1 MQKRHRRQRR
11 RQAEEALR
19 SRKPEVVHR
28 DNQQQEKLEE
38 NLPLLDN
45 IPLFLV
51 MAFRQQCMFTYL
63 EPVAADKA
71 DIPKIIS
78 KVLEQ
83 ELKEE
88 LAPLVVAERRFT
100 QALKF
105 RVRLPLV

>member
-1 MQKRHRRQRR
+1 
-11 RQAEEALR
+11 
-19 SRKPEVVHR
+19 
-28 DNQQQEKLEE
+28 
-38 NLPLLDN
+38 
-45 IPLFLV
+45 
-51 MAFRQQCMFTYL
+51 MFTYL